1 MTFDVVSEYEQIAGR
16 FAPKISPD
24 CLSRLEAV
32 IREDE
37 RRVDAPKFARGDNPK
52 HWRPCNRP
60 LSPAELMYAYDA
72 QRETQDVG
80 GLREGEST
88 GVRTV
93 RLSGG
98 APRRGKR
105 NAERCPK
112 RSWLDAIG

>member
-1 MTFDVVSEYEQIAGR
+1 MIDFKSLLEPDKR
-16 FAPKISPD
+16 DDPKSW
-24 CLSRLEAV
+24 
-32 IREDE
+32 
-37 RRVDAPKFARGDNPK
+37 K
-52 HWRPCNRP
+52 PCNRP
-60 LSPAELMYAYDA
+60 LSPAEVMYALNESIG
-72 QRETQDVG
+72 ETQDVG